1 MSSGEFFA
9 DYKID
14 TRQKGI
20 SPGSRLSLLSI
31 ERGSG
36 DDPTARK
43 SLLGLL
49 AAHYLVK
56 TVGEMIPNSLTTITA
71 EAPRPAPAPTTT
83 EIATGRRVIIPT
95 EKASGDT
102 PPSLPLMPVRQV
114 ILDAAPKTSVEQ
126 PAPSHPAAET
136 LSDPYQDELRREA
149 IAMMNTPTP
158 AHLVDGQGRISVP
171 LR

>member
-14 TRQKGI
+14 TRQNGI

-36 DDPTARK
+36 DDPAARK
-43 SLLGLL
+43 SLLGLT
-49 AAHYLVK
+49 AARYLVK
-56 TVGEMIPNSLTTITA
+56 AVGEMIPNSLPTMAA
-71 EAPRPAPAPTTT
+71 EAPKPAPAAAT
-83 EIATGRRVIIPT
+83 EVAPGRRVIIPT
-95 EKASGDT
+95 EKAGEDT
-102 PPSLPLMPVRQV
+102 SPSLPLRPVRQV
-114 ILDAAPKTSVEQ
+114 ILDAAPKTPAEQ
-126 PAPSHPAAET
+126 PAPNQPAAEKV
-136 LSDPYQDELRREA
+136 SDPYQDELRREA

-158 AHLVDGQGRISVP
+158 AHLVDGQGRISTP